1 MRFRICRIPAAFIL
15 LSSMLSPS
23 SAGAEVLPQPAAI
36 AAPAERPAL
45 DRLVA
50 LVVNRS
56 TVGDPLGELDAILGS
71 LDRPTPLRGLVQ
83 FFRASHLFGRQLPA
97 PGAAR
102 EAIEESIRLLPS
114 YSGPLF
120 LAANIE
126 AYDDRSA
133 QATDYLLRAAEID
146 PQVAL
151 TFSDYDLDNLVTR
164 LQQGRDDRRRQRL
177 AERLFEIGWRGDNL
191 SLRSSMA
198 RDLILAR
205 HGRGDIAGART
216 LIRHLAVPDHSYG
229 LLSNL
234 EFEALWPDIEAWA
247 GPRQSLQWRLYLSET
262 RARWRVSGD
271 AELAVRYIRALNA
284 AGHSGTIIREM
295 LPLFQRRLD
304 PRADYH
310 LLWVATYVA
319 DALARNGRW
328 AEVDTM
334 FGRALETWP
343 LGSEANALNLAAN
356 RARYRLAGDDAEAG
370 LAGLDSAIAD
380 AARWGGDVSAG
391 ALATMHANRACALH
405 RLGRQQDA
413 LPSVAITL
421 ANAPPVSAAEMLLC
435 LGRFDS
441 ARAALIEGLSTDAFR
456 DDVVA
461 FAQPDD
467 RPAFQSD
474 YGRLLRARQDAIRA
488 DPVLLAEIRRYARML
503 PYSSRAGAPT
513 EEAAPAAPPAR

>member
-1 MRFRICRIPAAFIL
+1 MRFRIGRIPAALIL
-15 LSSMLSPS
+15 LSSILSPS
-23 SAGAEVLPQPAAI
+23 AAAAEVLPQPAAI

-50 LVVNRS
+50 LVVDRA
-56 TVGDPLGELDAILGS
+56 TVGDPLGELDSILAS

-83 FFRASHLFGRQLPA
+83 FFRAATLVERQSLPR
-97 PGAAR
+97 GAAR

-126 AYDDRSA
+126 AYADRPA

-151 TFSDYDLDNLVTR
+151 TFSDYDLDNLVRR
-164 LQQGRDDRRRQRL
+164 LQYRRDDRRLKRL

-191 SLRSSMA
+191 GLRSSMA
-198 RDLILAR
+198 RDLIVAR
-205 HGRGDIAGART
+205 HERGDVAGARA
-216 LIRHLAVPDHSYG
+216 LIRHLAVPDDSHG

-234 EFEALWPDIEAWA
+234 ELEALWPDIEAWA

-262 RARWRVSGD
+262 GARWRASGD
-271 AELAVRYIRALNA
+271 AELAVRYIRALDA
-284 AGHSGTIIREM
+284 AGHSDTIIREM
-295 LPLFQRRLD
+295 LPLFRRRLD
-304 PRADYH
+304 RGTDYH

-328 AEVDTM
+328 AEIDAM
-334 FGRALETWP
+334 FGHALETWP
-343 LGSEANALNLAAN
+343 LGSDANALNLAAN

-370 LAGLDSAIAD
+370 LAGLDAAIAD
-380 AARWGGDVSAG
+380 SARWGGDVSAG

-405 RLGRQQDA
+405 RLARQQEA
-413 LPSVAITL
+413 LPSVAI
-421 ANAPPVSAAEMLLC
+421 AAGNAPPVPAAEMFLC
-435 LGRFDS
+435 LGRSDA
-441 ARAALIEGLSTDAFR
+441 ARAALIEGLSTDALR
-456 DDVVA
+456 DEVVA
-461 FAQPDD
+461 FVQPDD
-467 RPAFQSD
+467 RPPFRSD
-474 YGRLLRARQDAIRA
+474 YGRVLRARHDAMRA
-488 DPVLLAEIRRYARML
+488 DPALLAAIRRYARIL
-503 PYSSRAGAPT
+503 PYSSRAGAPA